1 MNCKPTVLVTRK
13 LPTAVETRLAQNY
26 TARFNETDKLYTPEE
41 LLTLAVG
48 ADALL
53 ITPKDQLT
61 ADVIEKL
68 PDTIRA
74 IATFSVGYDH
84 IDLEATQKRGI
95 LVTNTPDVL
104 TDATADLLYFC
115 C

>member
-1 MNCKPTVLVTRK
+1 M
-13 LPTAVETRLAQNY
+13 
-26 TARFNETDKLYTPEE
+26 
-41 LLTLAVG
+41 LTLAVG

-68 PDTIRA
+68 PDTIQA

-84 IDLEATQKRGI
+84 IDLEVTQKRGI

-104 TDATADLLYFC
+104 TDAWQSY
-115 C
+115 